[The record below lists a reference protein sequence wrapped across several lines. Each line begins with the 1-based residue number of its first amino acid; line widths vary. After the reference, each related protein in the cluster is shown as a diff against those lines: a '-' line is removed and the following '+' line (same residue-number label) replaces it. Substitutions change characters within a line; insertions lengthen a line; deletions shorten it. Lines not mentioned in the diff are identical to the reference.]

1 MEGARKMK
9 VESKYSIKFPFG
21 STVVMTLKS
30 IHPAT
35 VPHDV
40 KYIFKD
46 GSGTTIKLT
55 KGVCNRVIIR
65 KYLETLIYEDDL
77 YY

>member
-1 MEGARKMK
+1 MEMRNLK
-9 VESKYSIKFPFG
+9 VNSKYSVKFPFG

-30 IHPAT
+30 IHHAKEN
-35 VPHDV
+35 HNI

-46 GSGTTIKLT
+46 DSGTTIKLT

-65 KYLETLIYEDDL
+65 KYLQPVIYEDEL

>member
-1 MEGARKMK
+1 MRNLK
-9 VESKYSIKFPFG
+9 VDSKYSIKFPFG
-21 STVVMTLKS
+21 STVIMTLKS
-30 IHPAT
+30 IHAAK

-46 GSGTTIKLT
+46 NSGTTIKLT
-55 KGVCNRVIIR
+55 NGVCNRVIIK
-65 KYLETLIYEDDL
+65 KYLDTLIYGDDL